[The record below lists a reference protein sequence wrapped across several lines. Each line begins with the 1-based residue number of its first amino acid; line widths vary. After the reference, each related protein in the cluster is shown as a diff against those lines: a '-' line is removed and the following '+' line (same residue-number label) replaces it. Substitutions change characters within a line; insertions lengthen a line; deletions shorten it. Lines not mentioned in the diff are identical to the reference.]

1 MSLFYK
7 NSIKKKRINLKIS
20 FKCPLTAPHINA
32 LTQTHK
38 RSHPKTPKLSYS
50 EPLQHTKIR
59 IFERLREFMS
69 ETSVQFGKVISQC
82 RELFSKKLQDYGA
95 AWRVLRPSSITDQI
109 YIKVNRIR
117 TLQMTDKKMVD
128 ESEED
133 EFIAIV
139 NYSIIGLIQ
148 LEKGFS
154 NDFNENKEEILEL
167 YNHYATE
174 AQQLMERKNHDYG
187 EAWRDMRIS
196 SITDLIYQKVLRTKQ
211 IEDNQGVTLV
221 SEGLDANYFDM
232 LNYAVFC
239 LIKFSEKATHVE

>member
-1 MSLFYK
+1 MS
-7 NSIKKKRINLKIS
+7 N
-20 FKCPLTAPHINA
+20 
-32 LTQTHK
+32 
-38 RSHPKTPKLSYS
+38 
-50 EPLQHTKIR
+50 
-59 IFERLREFMS
+59 
-69 ETSVQFGKVISQC
+69 TSVQFEKIISQC
-82 RELFSKKLQDYGA
+82 RDLFGKKLQDYGA

-117 TLQMTDKKMVD
+117 TLQMTDVKMVD

-148 LEKGFS
+148 LEKGLS
-154 NDFNENKEEILEL
+154 NDFNENKEEILSL
-167 YNHYATE
+167 YDKYAHE
-174 AQQLMERKNHDYG
+174 AQALMERKNHDYG

-211 IEDNQGVTLV
+211 IEDNQGKTIV

-239 LIKFSEKATHVE
+239 LTKFLEQKNQFEPKTI

>member
-1 MSLFYK
+1 M
-7 NSIKKKRINLKIS
+7 LK
-20 FKCPLTAPHINA
+20 
-32 LTQTHK
+32 
-38 RSHPKTPKLSYS
+38 
-50 EPLQHTKIR
+50 
-59 IFERLREFMS
+59 
-69 ETSVQFGKVISQC
+69 TSVQFQEVINQC
-82 RELFSKKLQDYGA
+82 RDLFSKKLQDYGA

-117 TLQMTDKKMVD
+117 TLQMTDVKMVD

-148 LEKGFS
+148 LEKGLS
-154 NDFNENKEEILEL
+154 NDFNENKEEILGL
-167 YNHYATE
+167 YDKYSGE
-174 AQQLMERKNHDYG
+174 AKALMERKNHDYG

-211 IEDNQGVTLV
+211 IEDNQGKTIV

-232 LNYAVFC
+232 LNYAIFC
-239 LIKFSEKATHVE
+239 LIKFSEQQKQFEPKTI

>member
-1 MSLFYK
+1 MS
-7 NSIKKKRINLKIS
+7 
-20 FKCPLTAPHINA
+20 
-32 LTQTHK
+32 
-38 RSHPKTPKLSYS
+38 KTS
-50 EPLQHTKIR
+50 E
-59 IFERLREFMS
+59 
-69 ETSVQFGKVISQC
+69 QFGKIIGEC
-82 RELFSKKLQDYGA
+82 RDLFSKKMHDYGA

-117 TLQMTDKKMVD
+117 TLQMTDVKMID
-128 ESEED
+128 ESEEG

-148 LEKGFS
+148 LEKGLS
-154 NDFNENKEEILEL
+154 NDFNENPEEILSL
-167 YNHYATE
+167 YDKYSAE
-174 AQQLMERKNHDYG
+174 AQALMEKKNHDYG

-211 IEDNQGVTLV
+211 IEDNQGKTLV

-239 LIKFSEKATHVE
+239 LIKFSEQN

>member
-1 MSLFYK
+1 MSK
-7 NSIKKKRINLKIS
+7 
-20 FKCPLTAPHINA
+20 
-32 LTQTHK
+32 
-38 RSHPKTPKLSYS
+38 
-50 EPLQHTKIR
+50 
-59 IFERLREFMS
+59 
-69 ETSVQFGKVISQC
+69 TSVQFENIIGEC

-154 NDFNENKEEILEL
+154 NDFNENKEEILSL
-167 YNHYATE
+167 YDKYSNQTQA
-174 AQQLMERKNHDYG
+174 LMERKNHDYG

-211 IEDNQGVTLV
+211 IEDNQGVTIV

-239 LIKFSEKATHVE
+239 LIKFSEKENNIESKTI